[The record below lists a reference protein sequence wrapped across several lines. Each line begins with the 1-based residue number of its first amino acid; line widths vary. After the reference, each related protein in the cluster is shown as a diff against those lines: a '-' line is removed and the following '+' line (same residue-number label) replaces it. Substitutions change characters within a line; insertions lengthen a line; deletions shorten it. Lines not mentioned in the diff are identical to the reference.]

1 MLKIPVCILATGPNG
16 GRVHLYTIESI
27 YDKSD
32 TKLNCAQAVYDF
44 AKKHLYDHSP
54 AEEIV
59 YMIGINSKCIPI
71 AVSEISHGSVDCAMV
86 GVREIMIRALL
97 MGASQFLLVHN
108 HVSGCAKPSWED
120 IQLTWD
126 IYEQST
132 QIGLPLADHI
142 IVGEKDYTP
151 IIAENKVTR
160 AHSAESITSDLFC
173 FLNNSCMYFDAETV
187 VHDPQDGVIRMQF
200 PEGKWSIKV
209 TQLSQD
215 TII

>member
-16 GRVHLYTIESI
+16 GLVHLYTIESI
-27 YDKSD
+27 YAKSD

-44 AKKHLYDHSP
+44 AKKYLYAHSP

-59 YMIGINSKCIPI
+59 YMIGINAKCTPL

-108 HVSGCAKPSWED
+108 HVSGRAKPSWED

-126 IYEQST
+126 IYEQSN
-132 QIGLPLADHI
+132 QIGLPLAEHL
-142 IVGEKDYTP
+142 IVGEKDYTS

-209 TQLSQD
+209 THLSPD
-215 TII
+215 TVI